1 MIPRAIH
8 HRRKG
13 KAPIV
18 PRHLEDSEHRS
29 PSTSHPRSRSFDQSL
44 DRRDSE
50 ASSANDFFFASLEEE
65 SVTNEESSSAK
76 QSRSLNSSLLS
87 MGEAQQCL
95 QELSAVFGHTGKDK
109 SSLHTQ
115 QSTSLVP
122 DKAFD
127 CENANL
133 SRRTMSDLGMI
144 RPLKSSLKSSSSLK
158 SFPSPT
164 MKPNVSF
171 SKLDI
176 REYGIALSDHPS
188 CSCGP
193 PIQLGWNYSETK
205 DLKLEEYETIRSSL
219 RSDKR
224 EGMLLSYD
232 TRDYLLREV
241 AGCSKDEIE
250 RSIQEVERVKR
261 NRLITDIWMPANL
274 LSEKITDVVHHMSH
288 IFSVHR

>member
-8 HRRKG
+8 HRRKR
-13 KAPIV
+13 KAPVV
-18 PRHLEDSEHRS
+18 PRQFDDDFSEHRS
-29 PSTSHPRSRSFDQSL
+29 PYSHTHPRSRSFDL

-65 SVTNEESSSAK
+65 SVTNESLAPVR
-76 QSRSLNSSLLS
+76 RSLHGSLLS
-87 MGEAQQCL
+87 TGEAEQCL
-95 QELSAVFGHTGKDK
+95 LELNAVFGPTKTDET
-109 SSLHTQ
+109 SSRTQ
-115 QSTSLVP
+115 QFTNSVP
-122 DKAFD
+122 EKDFD
-127 CENANL
+127 FENASL
-133 SRRTMSDLGMI
+133 SRRTMSDLGMT

-164 MKPNVSF
+164 MKPTVSF

-219 RSDKR
+219 RSEKR
-224 EGMLLSYD
+224 EDMLLSYD

-288 IFSVHR
+288 IFSAHR